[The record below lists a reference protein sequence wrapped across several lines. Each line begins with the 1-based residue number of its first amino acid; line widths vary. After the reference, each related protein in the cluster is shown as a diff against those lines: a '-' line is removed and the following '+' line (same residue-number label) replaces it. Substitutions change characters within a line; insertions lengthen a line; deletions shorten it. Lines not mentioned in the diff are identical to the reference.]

1 MSQTEKEQRVII
13 IAPIKQDAAAMAALL
28 AAEGYKTQTCEF
40 VDELS
45 RHMTDGA
52 GTLILTEEALES
64 PHVSQFLNRLQ
75 DQPSWSELPLII
87 LTSGGES
94 RRAALLDL
102 VAGAA
107 GTVTLLE
114 RPVSGRTLVRSLQV
128 GLRSR
133 RRQYQVRDL
142 LRELENLN
150 RTLEQRVAERASEA
164 IERAE
169 RLRILSI
176 ELTSVEEAER
186 RRIAEVLHDD
196 LQQMLIAARMQS
208 HALAKTTAASKRMQ
222 VMQMIDEILD
232 RSFNLTRS
240 LIVEL
245 APPILHERGLA
256 AALESLAAQT
266 AKQHGIR
273 VTVEADSSANP
284 KQPSIRVFLFRAL
297 RELLLNAVKHANGSA
312 VTITMTRAQP
322 NMVQIVIAD
331 RGPGF
336 DVAKLDRLETAPTG
350 FGLLNIRERLTNFGG
365 EFRIESVSGKGSQMT
380 LIAPRGLTTERPS
393 ATTGARSRA

>member
-13 IAPIKQDAAAMAALL
+13 IAPIKQDAVAMAALL
-28 AAEGYKTQTCEF
+28 SAEGYKAQTCEF

-45 RHMTDGA
+45 RQMVNSA
-52 GTLILTEEALES
+52 GTLVLTEEALES
-64 PHVSQFLNRLQ
+64 PRVSQFLNMLEG
-75 DQPSWSELPLII
+75 QPSWSELPLII

-94 RRAALLDL
+94 RRTALLDL

-114 RPVSGRTLVRSLQV
+114 RPLSGRTLVRSVQV

-133 RRQYQVRDL
+133 QRQYQMRDL

-150 RTLEQRVAERASEA
+150 RTLEQRVAKRASEA

-176 ELTSVEEAER
+176 ELTFAEEAER
-186 RRIAEVLHDD
+186 RRIAEILHDD

-208 HALAKTTAASKRMQ
+208 HALAKAKGAAKRRE
-222 VMQMIDEILD
+222 VMQMIEEILD

-266 AKQHGIR
+266 AKQHGIQ
-273 VTVEADSSANP
+273 VSVEADSSANP
-284 KQPSIRVFLFRAL
+284 KQPSIRVFLFRSL

-312 VTITMTRAQP
+312 VTITMTRSRP
-322 NMVQIVIAD
+322 DTVKIVIAD
-331 RGPGF
+331 QGPGF
-336 DVAKLDRLETAPTG
+336 DIAKLNRHEITPTG
-350 FGLLNIRERLTNFGG
+350 FGLFNIRERLTNFGG
-365 EFRIESVSGKGSQMT
+365 ELHIESAPRRGTKMT
-380 LIAPRGLTTERPS
+380 LIAPLG
-393 ATTGARSRA
+393 ATPNVRARRKNGS

>member
-28 AAEGYKTQTCEF
+28 GAEGYKTHTGEF
-40 VDELS
+40 VDEVS

-52 GTLILTEEALES
+52 GTLVLTEEALES
-64 PHVSQFLNRLQ
+64 PHVSQFLNILQ

-87 LTSGGES
+87 LTSGGET
-94 RRAALLDL
+94 RRTALLDL

-114 RPVSGRTLVRSLQV
+114 RPVSGRTLVRSVQV

-164 IERAE
+164 IERSE

-176 ELTSVEEAER
+176 ELTSAEEAER
-186 RRIAEVLHDD
+186 RRIAEILHDD

-208 HALAKTTAASKRMQ
+208 HALAKASGAAKRTEFTR
-222 VMQMIDEILD
+222 VIDEILD

-245 APPILHERGLA
+245 APPILHESGLA
-256 AALESLAAQT
+256 TALKSLAAQT
-266 AKQHGIR
+266 AKQHGIQ
-273 VTVEADSSANP
+273 VSVEADSSANP
-284 KQPSIRVFLFRAL
+284 KERSVRVFLFRAL

-312 VTITMTRAQP
+312 VTIRMTRARP
-322 NMVQIVIAD
+322 DKVQIVIAD

-336 DVAKLDRLETAPTG
+336 DLAKLDRHETTPTG
-350 FGLLNIRERLTNFGG
+350 FGLFNIRERLTNFGG
-365 EFRIESVSGKGSQMT
+365 EFRVESVPGKGSQMT
-380 LIAPRGLTTERPS
+380 LIAPRGSATERPS
-393 ATTGARSRA
+393 PATGAS

>member
-1 MSQTEKEQRVII
+1 
-13 IAPIKQDAAAMAALL
+13 MAALL
-28 AAEGYKTQTCEF
+28 SAEGWKTQTGEF

-45 RHMTDGA
+45 WQMTEGA
-52 GTLILTEEALES
+52 GALVLTEEALES
-64 PHVSQFLNRLQ
+64 PRVSNFLDILHG
-75 DQPSWSELPLII
+75 QPSWSELPLII

-94 RRAALLDL
+94 RRSALLDL

-107 GTVTLLE
+107 GAVTLLE
-114 RPVSGRTLVRSLQV
+114 RPVSGRTLVRSVQV
-128 GLRSR
+128 GLRFR

-176 ELTSVEEAER
+176 ELTSAEEAER
-186 RRIAEVLHDD
+186 RRIAEILHDD

-208 HALAKTTAASKRMQ
+208 HALAKTKGAAKRAE
-222 VMQMIDEILD
+222 VMQMIEEILD

-256 AALESLAAQT
+256 AALQSLAAQT
-266 AKQHGIR
+266 AKQHDIQ
-273 VTVEADSSANP
+273 VSVEADSSANP
-284 KQPSIRVFLFRAL
+284 KQPSVRVFLFRAL

-312 VTITMTRAQP
+312 VTIRMTRARP
-322 NMVQIVIAD
+322 DKVQIVIAD
-331 RGPGF
+331 RGPGI
-336 DVAKLDRLETAPTG
+336 DLDKLNRHDSASTG
-350 FGLLNIRERLTNFGG
+350 LGLLNIRERLTNFGG
-365 EFRIESVSGKGSQMT
+365 ELHIESAPRRGSKMT
-380 LIAPRGLTTERPS
+380 LIAPIGATPNVRPRRKNGS
-393 ATTGARSRA
+393 